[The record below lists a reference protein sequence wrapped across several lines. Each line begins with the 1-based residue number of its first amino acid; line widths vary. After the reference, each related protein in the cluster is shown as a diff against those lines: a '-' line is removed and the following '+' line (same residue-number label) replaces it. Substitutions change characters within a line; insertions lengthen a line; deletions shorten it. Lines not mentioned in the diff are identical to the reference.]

1 MAKIENI
8 ANNVYIG
15 ISKIF
20 FILNILNCRFDL
32 LLILVCIKI
41 NNMLEIYFS
50 FFLKMLNLI
59 STHFMAGHS
68 HAHNIMFKKG
78 ANDAKKA
85 KLFTKIARDISI
97 AVKNGLPDPDLN
109 PKLKILVAK
118 ARTLNMPK
126 DKIETAIAKA
136 NKDTTNYENVRYN
149 AFFDRGISLIIEG
162 LTDNKNRTASD
173 VRSTLSKFGAEMS
186 PSGSVEYMYT
196 HIGRIIYSTDVCDEE
211 KMFEMALEAGAND
224 VYIEDDIYV
233 IETTIEDMLD
243 VVASLSKILG
253 KEPQS
258 AGWFWKAND
267 YVGDDIKDKE
277 FIEKYQK
284 LLDALDDIDDVSEV
298 YTNADIE
305 CEE

>member
-1 MAKIENI
+1 
-8 ANNVYIG
+8 
-15 ISKIF
+15 
-20 FILNILNCRFDL
+20 
-32 LLILVCIKI
+32 
-41 NNMLEIYFS
+41 MLEIYFS
-50 FFLKMLNLI
+50 FFLKALNLI

-211 KMFEMALEAGAND
+211 KMFETALEAGANI
-224 VYIEDDIYV
+224 V
-233 IETTIEDMLD
+233 ETTIEDMLD
-243 VVASLSKILG
+243 VVASISKTLG

-267 YVGDDIKDKE
+267 YVGGDITDKE

-298 YTNADIE
+298 YTNADIDI
-305 CEE
+305 EE

>member
-1 MAKIENI
+1 
-8 ANNVYIG
+8 
-15 ISKIF
+15 
-20 FILNILNCRFDL
+20 
-32 LLILVCIKI
+32 
-41 NNMLEIYFS
+41 MLEIYFS
-50 FFLKMLNLI
+50 FFLKALNLI

-211 KMFEMALEAGAND
+211 KMFETALEAGAND
-224 VYIEDDIYV
+224 VYTEDDVYIV
-233 IETTIEDMLD
+233 ETTIEDMLD
-243 VVASLSKILG
+243 VVASISKTLG

-267 YVGDDIKDKE
+267 YVGGDIKDKE

-298 YTNADIE
+298 YTNADIDI
-305 CEE
+305 EE